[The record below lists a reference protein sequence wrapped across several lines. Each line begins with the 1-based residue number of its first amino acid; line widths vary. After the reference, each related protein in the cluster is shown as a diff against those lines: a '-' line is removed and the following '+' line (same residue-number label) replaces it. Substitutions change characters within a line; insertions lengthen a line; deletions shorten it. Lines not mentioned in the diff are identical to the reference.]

1 LKPAAASGIALIKT
15 CIVYWFLMELRVHPG
30 LTRLFA
36 ISTFAWL
43 LLLVSIPLIQL
54 TGTE

>member
-1 LKPAAASGIALIKT
+1 LKPTAGFEIALIKT

-36 ISTFAWL
+36 IGTFA
-43 LLLVSIPLIQL
+43 
-54 TGTE
+54 